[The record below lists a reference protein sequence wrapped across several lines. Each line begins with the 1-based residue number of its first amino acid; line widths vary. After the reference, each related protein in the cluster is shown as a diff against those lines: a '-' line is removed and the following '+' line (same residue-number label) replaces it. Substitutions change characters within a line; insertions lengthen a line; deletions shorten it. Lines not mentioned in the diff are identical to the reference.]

1 MWCHLLKE
9 DECSKRSRIA
19 LAAKKYIMPG
29 GAFFQKRISK
39 FNLHTL
45 LWKKNGDLKNDN
57 D

>member
-9 DECSKRSRIA
+9 DECSERSQIA

-29 GAFFQKRISK
+29 SILSNEFQNSIY
-39 FNLHTL
+39 TL
-45 LWKKNGDLKNDN
+45 YFENKNGDLKNDN